1 MGDLYV
7 NPVAFDAIICTLY
20 SPVNPLD
27 NIDYNDIKHLI
38 KVHTTKGQAEA
49 IAIPGKDNEA
59 RALQEFEDELYFELR
74 EQHQRIDLFVQS
86 KSGEI
91 TRRLGKWS
99 SLYRSFSL
107 LKPFYSVHL
116 DKQIAQLEK
125 RTSYSVNKQMP
136 VRRIEKF
143 AKFEEETLK
152 YV

>member
-1 MGDLYV
+1 MSNYV
-7 NPVAFDAIICTLY
+7 TFVAIIY

-59 RALQEFEDELYFELR
+59 KALQKFEDELYVELR

-91 TRRLGKWS
+91 TRRLGMWS
-99 SLYRSFSL
+99 SLRPSCSL
-107 LKPFYSVHL
+107 LKILYLVHL

-125 RTSYSVNKQMP
+125 HTSYSVQKQIP
-136 VRRIEKF
+136 VRRLEKF
-143 AKFEEETLK
+143 AKVEEETLK
-152 YV
+152 YD